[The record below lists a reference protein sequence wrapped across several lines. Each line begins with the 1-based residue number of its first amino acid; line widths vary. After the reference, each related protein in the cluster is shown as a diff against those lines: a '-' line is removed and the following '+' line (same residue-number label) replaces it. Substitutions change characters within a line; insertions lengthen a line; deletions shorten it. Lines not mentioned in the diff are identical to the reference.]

1 MSQNLK
7 LALFD
12 YDGTIVD
19 SAIMIVEGA
28 IAAFRICGLPDPDPK
43 KVRQNI
49 GKPLAIALD
58 EYMPPGYNVTPNEIS
73 EAYRSWYAEQGRLGL
88 QNEPL
93 YPGVVKLLKE
103 LKTDD
108 WLIGIATNK
117 SRIGLTNGLAKHSLS
132 DMFDITLSTDEN
144 IPKPNPAMA
153 IKAMIDLGVDKEN
166 CVMVGDTINDIGL
179 GVNAGIIS
187 IGVTWGYND
196 KNLLTSAGADYLV
209 DDANELSVFCLLYT
223 SPSPRDRQKSRMP
236 SSA

>member
-43 KVRQNI
+43 KVRENI

-58 EYMPPGYNVTPNEIS
+58 EYMPPGFNVTPNEIS

-93 YPGVVKLLKE
+93 YPGVIELLKE

-153 IKAMIDLGVDKEN
+153 IKAMNDLGVDKEN
-166 CVMVGDTINDIGL
+166 CVMIGDTINDIGL
-179 GVNAGIIS
+179 GVNAGITS

-196 KNLLTSAGADYLV
+196 KNLLLSAGANYLV
-209 DDANELSVFCLLYT
+209 DDANQLNTLMKEIFN
-223 SPSPRDRQKSRMP
+223 
-236 SSA
+236 

>member
-1 MSQNLK
+1 MSKNLK

-28 IAAFRICGLPDPDPK
+28 IAAFRMCGLPDPNPQ
-43 KVRQNI
+43 KVRENI

-58 EYMPPGYNVTPNEIS
+58 EYMPPGYNVTPEQIS

-93 YPGVVKLLKE
+93 YTGVVDLLKE
-103 LKTDD
+103 LKADE

-117 SRIGLTNGLAKHSLS
+117 SRIGLKNGLAKH
-132 DMFDITLSTDEN
+132 DMSNFFDITLTTDEN

-153 IKAMIDLGVDKEN
+153 IKAMKDLGVQDKF
-166 CVMVGDTINDIGL
+166 CVIIGDTINDIGL
-179 GVNAGIIS
+179 GVNAGITS
-187 IGVTWGYND
+187 IGVTWGYNNR
-196 KNLLTSAGADYLV
+196 NLLLTAGATHLV
-209 DDANELSVFCLLYT
+209 DNANDLSKLM
-223 SPSPRDRQKSRMP
+223 KRMFI
-236 SSA
+236 

>member
-1 MSQNLK
+1 
-7 LALFD
+7 
-12 YDGTIVD
+12 
-19 SAIMIVEGA
+19 
-28 IAAFRICGLPDPDPK
+28 
-43 KVRQNI
+43 
-49 GKPLAIALD
+49 
-58 EYMPPGYNVTPNEIS
+58 MPPGYNVTPNEIS

-93 YPGVVKLLKE
+93 YPGVVELLEE

-153 IKAMIDLGVDKEN
+153 IKAMNDLGVDKEN

-196 KNLLTSAGADYLV
+196 KYLLTSAGADYLV
-209 DDANELSVFCLLYT
+209 DDANELSVLMKKLFI
-223 SPSPRDRQKSRMP
+223 
-236 SSA
+236 

>member
-43 KVRQNI
+43 KVRENI

-93 YPGVVKLLKE
+93 YPGVVELLKE

-153 IKAMIDLGVDKEN
+153 IKAMNDLGVDKEN
-166 CVMVGDTINDIGL
+166 CVMIGDTINDIGL

-196 KNLLTSAGADYLV
+196 KNLLLSAGADYLV
-209 DDANELSVFCLLYT
+209 DDANQLNTLMKEIFN
-223 SPSPRDRQKSRMP
+223 
-236 SSA
+236 

>member
-1 MSQNLK
+1 MSQKLK

-43 KVRQNI
+43 KVRENI

-58 EYMPPGYNVTPNEIS
+58 EYMPPGFNVTPNESS

-93 YPGVVKLLKE
+93 YPGVVELLKE

-153 IKAMIDLGVDKEN
+153 IKAMNDLGVDKEN

-196 KNLLTSAGADYLV
+196 KNLLTSAGADYFV
-209 DDANELSVFCLLYT
+209 DDANELSVLMKKLFI
-223 SPSPRDRQKSRMP
+223 
-236 SSA
+236 

>member
-1 MSQNLK
+1 MSQNLR

-28 IAAFRICGLPDPDPK
+28 IAAFRICGLPDPDPA
-43 KVRQNI
+43 KVRENI

-58 EYMPPGYNVTPNEIS
+58 EYMPPGFNVTPNEIS

-93 YPGVVKLLKE
+93 YPGVVELLKE
-103 LKTDD
+103 LKSSD

-117 SRIGLTNGLAKHSLS
+117 SRIGLTNGLAKHNLS

-144 IPKPNPAMA
+144 IAKPNPAMA
-153 IKAMIDLGVDKEN
+153 IRAMNELGVEKKY
-166 CVMVGDTINDIGL
+166 CVMIGDTINDIGL
-179 GVNAGIIS
+179 GVNAGINS
-187 IGVTWGYND
+187 IGVKWGYND
-196 KNLLTSAGADYLV
+196 KNLLSSAGADYLV
-209 DDANELSVFCLLYT
+209 DDANQLSVLMKKLFI
-223 SPSPRDRQKSRMP
+223 SK
-236 SSA
+236 

>member
-1 MSQNLK
+1 MAHNLR

-28 IAAFRICGLPDPDPK
+28 IAAFRICGLPDPDPA
-43 KVRQNI
+43 KVRENI

-58 EYMPPGYNVTPNEIS
+58 EYMPPGFNVTPNEIS

-93 YPGVVKLLKE
+93 YPGVVELLKE
-103 LKTDD
+103 LKSND

-117 SRIGLTNGLAKHSLS
+117 SRIGLTNGLAKHNLS

-144 IPKPNPAMA
+144 IAKPNPAMA
-153 IKAMIDLGVDKEN
+153 IRAMNELGIEKKY
-166 CVMVGDTINDIGL
+166 CVMIGDTINDIGL
-179 GVNAGIIS
+179 GVNAGIVS
-187 IGVTWGYND
+187 IGVTWGYNE
-196 KNLLTSAGADYLV
+196 KNLLSSAGADYLV
-209 DDANELSVFCLLYT
+209 DDANQLRVLMKKLYI
-223 SPSPRDRQKSRMP
+223 
-236 SSA
+236 

>member
-1 MSQNLK
+1 MSKNLK

-28 IAAFRICGLPDPDPK
+28 IAAFRMCGLPDPNPQ
-43 KVRQNI
+43 KVRENI

-58 EYMPPGYNVTPNEIS
+58 EYMPPGYNVTPEQIS

-93 YPGVVKLLKE
+93 YTGVVDLLKE
-103 LKTDD
+103 LKADE

-117 SRIGLTNGLAKHSLS
+117 SRIGLMNGLAKHHMSNF
-132 DMFDITLSTDEN
+132 FDITLTTDEN

-153 IKAMIDLGVDKEN
+153 IKAMKDLGIQDKF
-166 CVMVGDTINDIGL
+166 CVIIGDTINDIGL

-187 IGVTWGYND
+187 IGVTWGYNNKD
-196 KNLLTSAGADYLV
+196 MLLNAGATHLV
-209 DDANELSVFCLLYT
+209 DNASDLSKLMKTMFI
-223 SPSPRDRQKSRMP
+223 
-236 SSA
+236 